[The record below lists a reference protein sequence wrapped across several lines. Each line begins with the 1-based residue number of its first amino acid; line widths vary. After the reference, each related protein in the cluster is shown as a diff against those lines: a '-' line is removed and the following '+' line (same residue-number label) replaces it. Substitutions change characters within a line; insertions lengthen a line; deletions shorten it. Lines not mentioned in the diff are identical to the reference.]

1 MKAILKVASFQT
13 GLFLIWVFIALMTV
27 PMFSIAGFVLALFS
41 GSHVVALTNFLV
53 TALSLLL
60 SIYLL
65 KADIFLIRYGLKE
78 INRTIILMNV
88 VCFMTFMGMFFALPR
103 H

>member
-13 GLFLIWVFIALMTV
+13 GLILIWVFIALMTI
-27 PMFSIAGFVLALFS
+27 PMFTIVGFVLALFT
-41 GSHVVALTNFLV
+41 GSYWSALGNFLL
-53 TALSLLL
+53 TALCLLL
-60 SIYLL
+60 SIYIL

-78 INRTIILMNV
+78 INRTMILMNV
-88 VCFMTFMGMFFALPR
+88 VCFMALMGMFFALPR

>member
-13 GLFLIWVFIALMTV
+13 GLILIWVFIALMTV
-27 PMFSIAGFVLALFS
+27 PMFSFVGFILALFT
-41 GSHVVALTNFLV
+41 GSHWSALGNFLL
-53 TALSLLL
+53 AAFCLLL

-88 VCFMTFMGMFFALPR
+88 VCFMTLLGMFFALPR